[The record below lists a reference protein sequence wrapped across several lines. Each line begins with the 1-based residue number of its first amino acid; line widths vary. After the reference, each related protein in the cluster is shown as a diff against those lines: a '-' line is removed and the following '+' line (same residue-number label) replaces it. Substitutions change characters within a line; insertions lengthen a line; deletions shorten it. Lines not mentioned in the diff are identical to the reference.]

1 MALLTFVVVH
11 HTLMI
16 CNMQDSFLWN
26 RMTSYGHYRPL
37 YRAWSSEH
45 WQLKGVVDA
54 QGAVN
59 SNYATSPEE
68 NTSKASPEDATSST
82 EDIQLGEV
90 ESRVPTGGPCM
101 YGFRASI
108 HLPHLSSSRPDT
120 YLNHSGRAT
129 DPKRKKPFY
138 AMVRILD
145 GRKLES

>member
-1 MALLTFVVVH
+1 MGSVALPAFVVVH
-11 HTLMI
+11 HTPMI

-45 WQLKGVVDA
+45 WQLKGVVDT

-68 NTSKASPEDATSST
+68 NTSKASPEDTTSTT

-90 ESRVPTGGPCM
+90 ESRDNYRRSLFVW
-101 YGFRASI
+101 
-108 HLPHLSSSRPDT
+108 
-120 YLNHSGRAT
+120 N
-129 DPKRKKPFY
+129 
-138 AMVRILD
+138 
-145 GRKLES
+145 